1 MKIEHDGLKRLYQ
14 IETGGS
20 RHVDNPSSGED
31 RSGNPNAL
39 GSKDQAILSED
50 ALMLAKAFKAMSDVP
65 ETRADLVKGLREQIE
80 NGKYQVAYDE
90 IVKQLML
97 KLPPQD

>member
-1 MKIEHDGLKRLYQ
+1 MKIENDGLKRLYQ

-20 RHVDNPSSGED
+20 RHVEKSPSGDD
-31 RSGNPNAL
+31 RTGNPNAL
-39 GSKDQAILSED
+39 GGKDQAILSED
-50 ALMLAKAFKAMSDVP
+50 ALMLAKAFRALGDVP

-80 NGKYQVAYDE
+80 NGKYQVAYEE
-90 IVKQLML
+90 IVKQLLL